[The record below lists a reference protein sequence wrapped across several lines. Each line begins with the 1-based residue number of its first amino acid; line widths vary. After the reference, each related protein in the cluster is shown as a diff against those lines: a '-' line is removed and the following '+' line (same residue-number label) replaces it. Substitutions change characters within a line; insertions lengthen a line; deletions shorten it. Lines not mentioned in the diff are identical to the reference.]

1 MNRDMYCR
9 SKVQQISFKWREY
22 PVLMSQQK
30 QLMEFYGMDMSGLYK
45 HLLREKHSQ
54 LFSVP
59 VSQ

>member
-1 MNRDMYCR
+1 MYCR

-59 VSQ
+59 VAQ

>member
-1 MNRDMYCR
+1 MYCR

-30 QLMEFYGMDMSGLYK
+30 KLMEYYGMDMSGLYK

-54 LFSVP
+54 LFSL
-59 VSQ
+59 SAAQ

>member
-1 MNRDMYCR
+1 MYCR

-30 QLMEFYGMDMSGLYK
+30 QLMDFYGMDMSGLYK

-54 LFSVP
+54 VFSLS

>member
-1 MNRDMYCR
+1 MYCR

-30 QLMEFYGMDMSGLYK
+30 NLMEYYGMDMSGLYK

-54 LFSVP
+54 LFSP
-59 VSQ
+59 SGAS